1 MTQPEAPRY
10 RALPL
15 DPAVPH
21 VFEVKRHLDGREG
34 RFECELVARLPSV
47 VVVRFPL
54 EAGHGPVDSYGVFWP
69 RRSYLV
75 YHLVPREAG
84 APVRTRFDVLR
95 DMRIGGVTPEAGG
108 ELSYLDLE
116 LDLWVTDGVPRWE
129 DEEDVEAA
137 RAAGLLTPADLA
149 RIERTRDLL
158 TRRHAAVIAEVRALL
173 ASLGIRA

>member
-1 MTQPEAPRY
+1 MTSY

-15 DPAVPH
+15 NPAVPH
-21 VFEVKRHLDGREG
+21 VFEVKRHLDGRVG
-34 RFECELVARLPSV
+34 RFECELVGRRPSV

-84 APVRTRFDVLR
+84 APVRSRFDVLR
-95 DMRIGGVTPEAGG
+95 DCRIDAVTDAGG
-108 ELSYLDLE
+108 DVSYLDLE
-116 LDLWVTDGVPRWE
+116 LDLWVTDGVPQWE

-137 RAAGLLTPADLA
+137 RDAGLLTSADLA
-149 RIERTRDLL
+149 RIDRTRDLL
-158 TRRHAAVIAEVRALL
+158 TRRHASVIAEVRALL
-173 ASLGIRA
+173 ASLGVRA

>member
-1 MTQPEAPRY
+1 MSQSVAPRY

-34 RFECELVARLPSV
+34 RFECELVARMPSV

-95 DMRIGGVTPEAGG
+95 DCRIDAVTEAGG
-108 ELSYLDLE
+108 EVFYLDLE

-137 RAAGLLTPADLA
+137 RIAGLLTPADLA
-149 RIERTRDLL
+149 RIDRTRDLL
-158 TRRHAAVIAEVRALL
+158 TRRHASVIAEVRALL